1 MSSYLVYDSIMS
13 PLGFGTSANL
23 QKLRRGESG
32 LQKHIQDRFFPEGFF
47 AGIINSQECEVHFSK
62 LKDPQKYT
70 RLEKLMMLAISDV
83 LEQAELRNRGET
95 GLVIATT
102 KGNIDL
108 LEKNDFDQSR
118 LKLWKLASVIA
129 EYFGFQKPPVVVSNA
144 CISGALALKV
154 GDYLLKSGTFKNV
167 IVASGDLVSDFVL
180 SGFQSFQV
188 ISPQPCRPFSADR
201 QGVSLGEGTSAV
213 LLSSEKKEN
222 SVELLGAV
230 TANDANHI
238 SGPSRDGEGLHR
250 AIEKLLKITGIDR
263 QEIDYISA
271 HGTATAYN
279 DEMEAI
285 AFGRSELQR
294 VPVNSFKAYYG
305 HSLGNSALVESIL
318 TRHSL
323 VHSELYESLNF
334 SEKGTSVELNVI
346 RNYQQADLKLALKTA
361 SGFGGCNLALMLKK
375 S

>member
-1 MSSYLVYDSIMS
+1 M
-13 PLGFGTSANL
+13 GT
-23 QKLRRGESG
+23 
-32 LQKHIQDRFFPEGFF
+32 
-47 AGIINSQECEVHFSK
+47 
-62 LKDPQKYT
+62 
-70 RLEKLMMLAISDV
+70 
-83 LEQAELRNRGET
+83 
-95 GLVIATT
+95 
-102 KGNIDL
+102 
-108 LEKNDFDQSR
+108 
-118 LKLWKLASVIA
+118 
-129 EYFGFQKPPVVVSNA
+129 
-144 CISGALALKV
+144 
-154 GDYLLKSGTFKNV
+154 
-167 IVASGDLVSDFVL
+167 
-180 SGFQSFQV
+180 
-188 ISPQPCRPFSADR
+188 
-201 QGVSLGEGTSAV
+201 
-213 LLSSEKKEN
+213 
-222 SVELLGAV
+222 V

-250 AIEKLLKITGIDR
+250 AIEKLLKITSINR

>member
-1 MSSYLVYDSIMS
+1 M
-13 PLGFGTSANL
+13 
-23 QKLRRGESG
+23 
-32 LQKHIQDRFFPEGFF
+32 
-47 AGIINSQECEVHFSK
+47 INPPECEEHFSK

-83 LEQAELRNRGET
+83 LEQAELKDRCET

-154 GDYLLKSGTFKNV
+154 GDDLLKSGKFKNV

-180 SGFQSFQV
+180 SGFQSFQA

-213 LLSSEKKEN
+213 LLSSEKKRKFRRTF
-222 SVELLGAV
+222 GYC
-230 TANDANHI
+230 
-238 SGPSRDGEGLHR
+238 DG
-250 AIEKLLKITGIDR
+250 
-263 QEIDYISA
+263 
-271 HGTATAYN
+271 
-279 DEMEAI
+279 
-285 AFGRSELQR
+285 
-294 VPVNSFKAYYG
+294 
-305 HSLGNSALVESIL
+305 
-318 TRHSL
+318 
-323 VHSELYESLNF
+323 
-334 SEKGTSVELNVI
+334 
-346 RNYQQADLKLALKTA
+346 
-361 SGFGGCNLALMLKK
+361 
-375 S
+375 